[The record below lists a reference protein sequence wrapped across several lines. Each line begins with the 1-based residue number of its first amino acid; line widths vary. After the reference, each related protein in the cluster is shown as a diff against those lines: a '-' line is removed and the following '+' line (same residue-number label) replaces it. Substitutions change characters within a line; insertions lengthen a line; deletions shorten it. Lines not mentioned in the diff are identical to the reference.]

1 MKNPEHPDHEFETCG
16 FCRGIGK
23 NMPKAEY
30 DQLEGRLKE
39 KTRQQIGDGGKPIPV
54 MQLLAQMLKD
64 RPDCAF
70 CDGGGLVSKPISRKL
85 PA

>member
-1 MKNPEHPDHEFETCG
+1 MRNPEHPDHEYVTCG

-30 DQLEGRLKE
+30 DQLERSLQAKIN
-39 KTRQQIGDGGKPIPV
+39 QQVRGAGKPVPL
-54 MQLLAQMLKD
+54 MRLLVQAIKD

-70 CDGGGLVSKPISRKL
+70 CDGGGLISKPISRKL